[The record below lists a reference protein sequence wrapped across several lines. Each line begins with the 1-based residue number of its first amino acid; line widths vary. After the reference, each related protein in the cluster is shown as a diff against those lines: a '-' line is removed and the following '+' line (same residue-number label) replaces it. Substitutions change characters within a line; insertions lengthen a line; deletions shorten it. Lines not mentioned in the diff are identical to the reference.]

1 VVYNVKDE
9 KNQNN
14 EKEKKDQKLNFYDV
28 MLDDDAVH
36 EALIVYEMYKRDQ
49 WKPIIKK
56 VNCH

>member
-1 VVYNVKDE
+1 MKDE